1 MSECVDLLFEDVYR
15 RLVGFE
21 LLVLEEYL
29 PPQLEGGGQE
39 GVITEVALKQ
49 ETHHQTL
56 TKHRLGEEDANG
68 SGADAGQAFN
78 IIIHY
83 IR

>member
-15 RLVGFE
+15 CLVGFE

-39 GVITEVALKQ
+39 GVVTEVALKQ

-56 TKHRLGEEDANG
+56 TKHRLG
-68 SGADAGQAFN
+68 
-78 IIIHY
+78 
-83 IR
+83 